1 MKDFSKEYSKLRRY
15 KIQIIHNKTCAHLQ
29 LSSLVALPSATIL
42 DSSVECSK
50 NYILYS
56 VLLNIYL
63 RKRLLCSFTHWQ
75 VSLTVKFKFNCHQGN
90 LLIECSLCGGL
101 RDITEPTILSRSLS
115 TLCKILSLSLL
126 YTLFSSSTTRETVRW
141 INSVLSTVSRT
152 NRSSLS
158 KFNFINNLKIWVPK
172 LIIY

>member
-1 MKDFSKEYSKLRRY
+1 MCPFTIIIDCIPAFKES
-15 KIQIIHNKTCAHLQ
+15 
-29 LSSLVALPSATIL
+29 
-42 DSSVECSK
+42 DSSVECGT

-63 RKRLLCSFTHWQ
+63 RNRVLCSFTHWQ
-75 VSLTVKFKFNCHQGN
+75 NSWTVKFKFNCHQGN

-126 YTLFSSSTTRETVRW
+126 YTLLSSSTTRETVRW

-152 NRSSLS
+152 NRSSLT
-158 KFNFINNLKIWVPK
+158 KFNFINN
-172 LIIY
+172 